1 MRHPVR
7 VIALALVLAAMPACA
22 ALQQIGETR
31 IENPASA
38 ARTVDQHA
46 YALLLSY
53 AATLEEAADLVRDPA
68 TPVEV
73 RAALGRAERAATPV
87 VEALAAALQAYRA
100 GEGNQ
105 AQLRAAIEAADTPIA
120 EIQSL
125 VRANQ

>member
-1 MRHPVR
+1 MRHPMR
-7 VIALALVLAAMPACA
+7 VIALALVLAATPACA
-22 ALQQIGETR
+22 ALHIGETR

-100 GEGNQ
+100 GEGNH
-105 AQLRAAIEAADTPIA
+105 AQLRAAIEAAGAPIA

>member
-7 VIALALVLAAMPACA
+7 AIALALVLAAMPACA

-125 VRANQ
+125 GRANQ